1 MTHGADPYNPDR
13 MRPGNADRVNRA
25 LSTPGY
31 LKVPELTLL
40 FWVVKLLSTA
50 MGESTSDYLVFH
62 INPYVAV
69 VVGCIG
75 LLVALV
81 IQFWVPCYVAW
92 AYWLA
97 VVMVAVFGTM
107 AADVLHVVLRIPYA
121 ITTLAFAGSLAV
133 IFAIWF
139 QTERTLSIHTIDTPR
154 RELFYW
160 ATVMATFA
168 LGTALGDL
176 TAATLHFGYLL
187 SALFFAVL
195 FVIPAIGHRVFGWD
209 PIVSFWSAY
218 VITRPLGASVADWLG
233 KPILGGLGIGD
244 EKVSAVLT
252 LLIVILVAY
261 LAVTRMDIRRDRPT
275 RMALDAR

>member
-1 MTHGADPYNPDR
+1 
-13 MRPGNADRVNRA
+13 MRPGIADRVNRP

-40 FWVVKLLSTA
+40 FWVIKLLSTA

-62 INPYVAV
+62 INPYFAV
-69 VVGCIG
+69 VAGCIG
-75 LLVALV
+75 LFVALV
-81 IQFWVPCYVAW
+81 IQFWVPRYIAW

-121 ITTLAFAGSLAV
+121 VTSVAFAASLAV
-133 IFAIWF
+133 IFVAWY
-139 QTERTLSIHTIDTPR
+139 QSERTLSIHSIDTPR

-160 ATVMATFA
+160 ATVIATFA
-168 LGTALGDL
+168 LGTAVGDL
-176 TAATLHFGYLL
+176 TAATLHFGYFL
-187 SALFFAVL
+187 SAVFFAVL
-195 FVIPAIGHRVFGWD
+195 FVIPAIGHRMFGWD
-209 PIVSFWSAY
+209 AIASFWTAY

-252 LLIVILVAY
+252 VLIVILVAY
-261 LAVTRMDIRRDRPT
+261 FAITRRDIKSDRPLRVAPGPLT
-275 RMALDAR
+275 VGDARGE

>member
-1 MTHGADPYNPDR
+1 
-13 MRPGNADRVNRA
+13 MRPGIADRVNRA
-25 LSTPGY
+25 LSTPTY

-69 VVGCIG
+69 VFGCIG

-81 IQFWVPCYVAW
+81 VQFWVPHYIAW

-121 ITTLAFAGSLAV
+121 VTTLAFTASLAV
-133 IFAIWF
+133 IFVAWY
-139 QTERTLSIHTIDTPR
+139 QSERTLSIHTIDTPR

-160 ATVMATFA
+160 ATVIATFA
-168 LGTALGDL
+168 LGTAAGDL
-176 TAATLHFGYLL
+176 TAATLRFGYLL
-187 SALFFAVL
+187 SAVFFAVL

-209 PIVSFWSAY
+209 AIASFWTAY

-252 LLIVILVAY
+252 ALIVILVAY
-261 LAVTRMDIRRDRPT
+261 LAVTRMDIKSDRPT
-275 RMALDAR
+275 RVALDTS

>member
-1 MTHGADPYNPDR
+1 
-13 MRPGNADRVNRA
+13 MRPGIVDRVSRA
-25 LSTPGY
+25 LSIPSY

-40 FWVVKLLSTA
+40 FWVIKLLSTA

-69 VVGCIG
+69 VVGCVG
-75 LLVALV
+75 LVVALV
-81 IQFWVPCYVAW
+81 IQFWVPRYIAW

-121 ITTLAFAGSLAV
+121 VTTLAFAASLLV
-133 IFAIWF
+133 IFMAWYR
-139 QTERTLSIHTIDTPR
+139 TERTLSIHSIDTPR

-160 ATVMATFA
+160 ATVIATFA
-168 LGTALGDL
+168 LGTAVGDL
-176 TAATLHFGYLL
+176 TAATLGFGYLL
-187 SALFFAVL
+187 SAVFFAVL
-195 FVIPAIGHRVFGWD
+195 FVIPAIGHRIFGWD
-209 PIVSFWSAY
+209 AIASFWTAY

-252 LLIVILVAY
+252 VLIVIFVAY
-261 LAVTRMDIRRDRPT
+261 LAVTRMDVKSSRPT
-275 RMALDAR
+275 RMAPAAIDA